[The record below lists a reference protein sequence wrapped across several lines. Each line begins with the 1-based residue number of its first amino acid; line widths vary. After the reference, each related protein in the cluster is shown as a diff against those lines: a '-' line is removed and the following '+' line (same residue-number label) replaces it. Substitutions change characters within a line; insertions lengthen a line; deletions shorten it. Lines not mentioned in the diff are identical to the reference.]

1 MNYFLRKNINHDNW
15 NRGQAI
21 LVVVMFCT
29 SILLTIILGIVDP
42 IVNELRLTS
51 DLLRSKASLYAAD
64 SGSEDA
70 VFRVKRN
77 MITNYAVPIY
87 LNINGFTA
95 TTTVSNTNGTKTIDA
110 VGSVNNNFRKIHTV
124 IVAGVGVDFFYGVLS
139 GIGGFSITGGGTV
152 NGNVYSNGSVTADNG
167 VTVTGSVIA
176 ANLSTSTFS
185 TIGGGTY
192 VGSLNVG
199 TSGVGDVWGHTVK
212 GVSAQGTIYCQTGTT
227 NNKACNTSRADPP
240 AQDFSITDEN
250 IATWKADG
258 SASTTYNG
266 NYHVDYRGATIG
278 PMKING
284 NLLVDGGGLLT
295 LAGTIYVTGTVTFS
309 GGGDLAL
316 APGYGSGGGGLI
328 SDGIMN
334 LGGSASFAG
343 SGTAGSYPL
352 LITTSNSSSALTV
365 NGSVG
370 AVVLVAQNGTLH
382 LSGGTSARSLSA
394 KQIIIDGGG
403 SVTYD
408 SGLANYN
415 FSSGPSGGWNI
426 TSWKEVQ

>member
-1 MNYFLRKNINHDNW
+1 M
-15 NRGQAI
+15 
-21 LVVVMFCT
+21 
-29 SILLTIILGIVDP
+29 
-42 IVNELRLTS
+42 
-51 DLLRSKASLYAAD
+51 
-64 SGSEDA
+64 
-70 VFRVKRN
+70 
-77 MITNYAVPIY
+77 
-87 LNINGFTA
+87 
-95 TTTVSNTNGTKTIDA
+95 
-110 VGSVNNNFRKIHTV
+110 
-124 IVAGVGVDFFYGVLS
+124 AGVGVDFFYGVLS

-192 VGSLNVG
+192 VGSLTVG

-316 APGYGSGGGGLI
+316 APGYGSGGGVLI